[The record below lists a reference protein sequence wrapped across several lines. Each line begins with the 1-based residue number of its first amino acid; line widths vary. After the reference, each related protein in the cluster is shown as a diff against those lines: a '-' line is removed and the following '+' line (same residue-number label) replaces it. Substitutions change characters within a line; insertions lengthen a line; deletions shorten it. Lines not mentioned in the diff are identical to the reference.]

1 MLNQIQLPDYEY
13 IADLI
18 GPHDPSE
25 IHGMLCGML
34 CLDDSLI
41 SNTWITQLAEEMDLS
56 LHAHDSLRI
65 LFNATVSQINDE
77 EFAFMLLLP
86 DDDVNMSVRAES
98 LGYWCQGFL
107 TGLGLAGMSETS
119 QLPEEVQDFLNDVSH
134 IARIGLDGDN
144 PDEDDEIAY
153 SDIVEYLRMG
163 VLLISQELP
172 TVRTDYSSS
181 HSLH

>member
-1 MLNQIQLPDYEY
+1 
-13 IADLI
+13 
-18 GPHDPSE
+18 
-25 IHGMLCGML
+25 
-34 CLDDSLI
+34 
-41 SNTWITQLAEEMDLS
+41 
-56 LHAHDSLRI
+56 
-65 LFNATVSQINDE
+65 
-77 EFAFMLLLP
+77 
-86 DDDVNMSVRAES
+86 MSVRADS